1 MRAEFS
7 CVITPPSNPCLAH
20 STAAI
25 STLALI
31 KNKGTVS

>member
-7 CVITPPSNPCLAH
+7 CVIAPLSNPCLAH

-31 KNKGTVS
+31 KKKGMVS